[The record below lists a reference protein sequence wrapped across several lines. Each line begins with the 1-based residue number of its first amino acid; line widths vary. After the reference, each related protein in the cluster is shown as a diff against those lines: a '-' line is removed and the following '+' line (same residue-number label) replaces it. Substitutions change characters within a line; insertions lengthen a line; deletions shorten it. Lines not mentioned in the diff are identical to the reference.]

1 MHKTPSVI
9 SPQGSVERICLADW
23 LKSSNFGVMN
33 EEFQSPLLEQA
44 VTELS
49 RLPGIGRRTA
59 LRLALHLLRR
69 PQAEAEA
76 LGEAITVMRRDIR
89 YCKVCHNISDTDI
102 CPICSS
108 PARDRQTLCIVET
121 VRDVMSIERT
131 GQFTGLYHVLG
142 GLISPMDGITPDQ
155 LEIGSLVDRVK
166 DGEVKEIILA
176 LGATMEGDTT
186 GFYIYRKVSA
196 AAPAVKI
203 SQLARGMA
211 VGNDLEYTDDIT
223 LGRSLM
229 QRTLFSDTF
238 SL

>member
-1 MHKTPSVI
+1 
-9 SPQGSVERICLADW
+9 
-23 LKSSNFGVMN
+23 MN
-33 EEFQSPLLEQA
+33 EEFQSPLLERA

-69 PQAEAEA
+69 EASESEA
-76 LGEAITVMRRDIR
+76 LAGAITALRREIR
-89 YCKVCHNISDTDI
+89 YCRVCHNISETEI
-102 CPICSS
+102 CPICSN
-108 PARDRQTLCIVET
+108 AGRDRGTVCVVES

-131 GQFTGLYHVLG
+131 GQFNGLYHVLG
-142 GLISPMDGITPDQ
+142 GVISPMDGVTPDC
-155 LEIGSLVDRVK
+155 LEIPSLVERVAAG
-166 DGEVKEIILA
+166 DIREVILA

-186 GFYIYRKVSA
+186 CFYIYRKVMA
-196 AAPAVKI
+196 AAPDVKI

-211 VGNDLEYTDDIT
+211 VGNDLEYTDEIT

-238 SL
+238 KI